1 MPTQIWLK
9 GPLMPLIERI
19 RLRSMGARLIAGF
32 GATILALVLVA
43 AVGVWTLGRLAADA
57 RRELGAVTVIGRRL
71 SEVNESTVRMVT
83 TAQELALTG
92 GQSGERMDLLT
103 LAADS
108 LRRALIAEP
117 ALPEDDRIDL
127 EEVGGVQG
135 RLQVYLAVAQAYRDV
150 GRDAASRIQ
159 AELAARALDTLR
171 LELESLLARQSDRAD
186 LALDRVS
193 GLARGRQRV
202 LIAFVLL
209 GVLLAGGVA
218 WITWN
223 ATIRPL
229 RVLGDTVERL
239 GRGDLTVGIDAE
251 VLDKEFA
258 VVARTVGDTVRQLRE
273 IVLDIQREMRVVT
286 EGAEA
291 LTAASSQAAQTSG
304 QISTVVAD
312 IAREAEGQR
321 QHVEE
326 SRRTVQQLTAGAGQ
340 LAAMAENSRGAGT
353 DIAGTVASSREG
365 VGRAA
370 EALERTQAVIGRS
383 TGDLAELERV
393 ASSVEGFLVTIN
405 WVADQTNLLALNA
418 AIEAARAGD
427 RGRGFAVVADEV
439 KTLANT
445 SGDAARRVR
454 RVVADMKER
463 VSTAVGGF
471 QTGTEGLGDV
481 GTTSAGMTRAL
492 DAIARSVER
501 VERVGQA
508 LGEAALA
515 NRRAADELLDRLQ
528 AIGTQAEA
536 QAAASQQAAAAA
548 EQGAATAEEVSAI
561 AANLKDG
568 ATRLQASV
576 GRLVVRE

>member
-1 MPTQIWLK
+1 
-9 GPLMPLIERI
+9 
-19 RLRSMGARLIAGF
+19 
-32 GATILALVLVA
+32 
-43 AVGVWTLGRLAADA
+43 
-57 RRELGAVTVIGRRL
+57 
-71 SEVNESTVRMVT
+71 
-83 TAQELALTG
+83 
-92 GQSGERMDLLT
+92 
-103 LAADS
+103 
-108 LRRALIAEP
+108 
-117 ALPEDDRIDL
+117 
-127 EEVGGVQG
+127 
-135 RLQVYLAVAQAYRDV
+135 
-150 GRDAASRIQ
+150 
-159 AELAARALDTLR
+159 
-171 LELESLLARQSDRAD
+171 
-186 LALDRVS
+186 
-193 GLARGRQRV
+193 
-202 LIAFVLL
+202 
-209 GVLLAGGVA
+209 
-218 WITWN
+218 
-223 ATIRPL
+223 
-229 RVLGDTVERL
+229 
-239 GRGDLTVGIDAE
+239 
-251 VLDKEFA
+251 
-258 VVARTVGDTVRQLRE
+258 
-273 IVLDIQREMRVVT
+273 
-286 EGAEA
+286 
-291 LTAASSQAAQTSG
+291 
-304 QISTVVAD
+304 VVAD

-370 EALERTQAVIGRS
+370 EALQRTQAVIGRS

-471 QTGTEGLGDV
+471 QSGTEGLGDV
-481 GTTSAGMTRAL
+481 GSTSVGMIKAL

-501 VERVGQA
+501 VERVTQA

-515 NRRAADELLDRLQ
+515 NRKAADELLDRLQ
-528 AIGTQAEA
+528 AIGTQAET

-548 EQGAATAEEVSAI
+548 EQGAATAEEVSAV
-561 AANLKDG
+561 AANLRDG
-568 ATRLQASV
+568 ATRLHASV
-576 GRLVVRE
+576 GRFVVRE